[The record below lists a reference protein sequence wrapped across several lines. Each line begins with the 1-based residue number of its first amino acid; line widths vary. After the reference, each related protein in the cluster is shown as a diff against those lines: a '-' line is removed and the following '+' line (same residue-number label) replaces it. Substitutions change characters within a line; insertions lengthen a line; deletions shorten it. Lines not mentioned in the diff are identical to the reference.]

1 MYIDSETAAVL
12 LSVSMDQVEERTL
25 VRQLVKMDEGAWETF
40 CREYSVPLREFVRV
54 QFGCTRETAEDVV
67 QMSFVRCVRSI
78 KSFDPS
84 RGRLFAWLKAVSK
97 NEAHTALRE
106 LQNPPGTA
114 ARASGSRG
122 VAPDVIADI
131 DHALLPDEVLAQQE
145 VQLLIYE
152 VMVELH
158 SRYREA
164 LVLKYLENRKVSEMA
179 AQLGQSEKATESLL
193 SRSRE
198 AFRRVFLKKLADSS
212 AGEDGRTP

>member
-1 MYIDSETAAVL
+1 
-12 LSVSMDQVEERTL
+12 MDQAEERTI

-67 QMSFVRCVRSI
+67 QMSLVRCVKSI

-84 RGRLFAWLKAVSK
+84 RGRLFAWLKAVSR
-97 NEAHTALRE
+97 NEAHTSLRN
-106 LQNPPGTA
+106 QDPPGTG

-122 VAPDVIADI
+122 IPYGAIGDI

-145 VQLLIYE
+145 VQLLIHE

-164 LVLKYLENRKVSEMA
+164 LVLKYLESRKVSEMA
-179 AQLGQSEKATESLL
+179 SQMGQSEKATESLL
-193 SRSRE
+193 TRSRE
-198 AFRRVFLKKLADSS
+198 AFRKVFLKKLADSS
-212 AGEDGRTP
+212 AGKYGRIP

>member
-1 MYIDSETAAVL
+1 
-12 LSVSMDQVEERTL
+12 MDQAEERTL

-106 LQNPPGTA
+106 LQDPPAGTA
-114 ARASGSRG
+114 RAFGSLD
-122 VAPDVIADI
+122 AIEDI
-131 DHALLPDEVLAQQE
+131 NHALLPDEVLAQQE
-145 VQLLIYE
+145 VQLLIHE
-152 VMVELH
+152 VIVELH

-164 LVLKYLENRKVSEMA
+164 LVLKYLENRKVSEIA

-198 AFRRVFLKKLADSS
+198 TFRRVFLKKLADSS
-212 AGEDGRTP
+212 PGKDGRIP

>member
-1 MYIDSETAAVL
+1 
-12 LSVSMDQVEERTL
+12 MDQSEEGTL

-40 CREYSVPLREFVRV
+40 CREYSVPLREFVRM

-67 QMSFVRCVRSI
+67 QMSFVRCVKSI

-84 RGRLFAWLKAVSK
+84 RGRLFAWLKAVSS
-97 NEAHTALRE
+97 NEAHTALRK
-106 LQNPPGTA
+106 QDPPGTA
-114 ARASGSRG
+114 ARASGSCG
-122 VAPDVIADI
+122 AIEDV
-131 DHALLPDEVLAQQE
+131 DHALLPDEVLAQEE
-145 VQLLIYE
+145 VQLLIHE

-164 LVLKYLENRKVSEMA
+164 LVLKYVENRKVSEMA

-198 AFRRVFLKKLADSS
+198 AFRRVFLKKLADSG
-212 AGEDGRTP
+212 AGKDGPIP